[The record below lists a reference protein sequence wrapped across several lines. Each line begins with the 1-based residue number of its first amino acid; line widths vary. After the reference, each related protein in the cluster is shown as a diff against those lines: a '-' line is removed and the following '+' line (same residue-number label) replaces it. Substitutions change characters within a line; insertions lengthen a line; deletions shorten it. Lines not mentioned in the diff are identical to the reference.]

1 MTSPNDS
8 LQALTEASEKLKL
21 QSKLAILRMDRA
33 LARLLEVKESIER
46 NMTEVQR

>member
-1 MTSPNDS
+1 MKQPDAS
-8 LQALTEASEKLKL
+8 LQTVLEASENLKL

-33 LARLLEVKESIER
+33 LARLLEVKESIQR

>member
-8 LQALTEASEKLKL
+8 LQTVLEASERLRM

-33 LARLLEVKESIER
+33 LARLLEVMESIER
-46 NMTEVQR
+46 NMTEATK

>member
-8 LQALTEASEKLKL
+8 LQALEKASENLKL
-21 QSKLAILRMDRA
+21 QSKLAVIRMDRA